1 VVVAEA
7 GERSGALITAGA
19 AAEQGRDVFVIPGP
33 VASGRNR
40 GGHLL
45 IRDGAK
51 LVETAEDILEEV
63 GRPVAGSTGLKPGPT
78 ASQDLPDSVDFTVDE
93 LAERSGERP
102 SVVLARLLELE
113 LSGQIQ
119 RIGGGRFARRATVNA
134 QISRE
139 P

>member
-1 VVVAEA
+1 LRNRIISGLSHAVVVVEA
-7 GERSGALITAGA
+7 GEKSGALITASA
-19 AAEQGRDVFVIPGP
+19 AAEQGRDVFVVPGP
-33 VASGRNR
+33 VVSGRNR

-45 IRDGAK
+45 IRDGAA
-51 LVETAEDILEEV
+51 LAESAQDILEAI
-63 GRPVAGSTGLKPGPT
+63 GRPVVSRPQPLDGEVE
-78 ASQDLPDSVDFTVDE
+78 LPESVDFTVDE

-119 RIGGGRFARRATVNA
+119 RIGGGRFVKVL
-134 QISRE
+134 